1 MRGIL
6 EFFHI
11 TLKILPHGL
20 YLVKVMMEISC
31 IL

>member
-1 MRGIL
+1 MRGIS
-6 EFFHI
+6 EFFHV

-20 YLVKVMMEISC
+20 YIVKVMEISC

>member
-1 MRGIL
+1 MRGIW
-6 EFFHI
+6 EFFHV
-11 TLKILPHGL
+11 TLKILPHDL